1 MAKVKLN
8 NVDYVCLKMLLN
20 PGQTQRFYLRAL
32 GVYRGFYR
40 GREEMNTG
48 SFCSL
53 MFSRRDRKWRDV
65 LFEDRA
71 PATIEYSSCQV
82 HPSHPGGRGSFKR
95 SARGEFHLLPAG
107 VDRARRAA
115 AKIGMKLDGFGA

>member
-1 MAKVKLN
+1 MAQVKHALS
-8 NVDYVCLKMLLN
+8 NVDYVCLKMFLN

-32 GVYRGFYR
+32 ATYRGIYR
-40 GREEMNTG
+40 GHEEMNTG
-48 SFCSL
+48 GFCAL

-82 HPSHPGGRGSFKR
+82 HPSHPGGRGHFKR
-95 SARGEFHLLPAG
+95 SHRGEFHLLPAG
-107 VDRARRAA
+107 VERARKAA
-115 AKIGMKLDGFGA
+115 EKIGMKLEG